1 MSKCSLTSSGGP
13 GNEVDLAG
21 AGFEVDTH
29 QNGGCAIA
37 GVNIREAD
45 QHAALE

>member
-1 MSKCSLTSSGGP
+1 MGKGSLTCSGGA
-13 GNEVDLAG
+13 GDQVNFTG

-45 QHAALE
+45 QHSALE